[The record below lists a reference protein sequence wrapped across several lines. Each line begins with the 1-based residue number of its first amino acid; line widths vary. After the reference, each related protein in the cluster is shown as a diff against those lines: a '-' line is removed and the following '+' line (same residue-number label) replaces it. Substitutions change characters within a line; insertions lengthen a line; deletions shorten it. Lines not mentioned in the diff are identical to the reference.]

1 MQIIPAIDIMEGKC
15 VRLTQGDYSTKSVFN
30 ENPLEEAAKFVNDGA
45 TLIHIVDLDGAKA
58 GKIVNKD
65 VIKTLCENNLP
76 IEVGGGIRSDND
88 IAELLNIGV
97 KRVILGSIAVT
108 NPDFLKDAIKKY
120 GKDKIVLGLDCKN
133 DYVAIHG
140 WQKNSEIKCTDML
153 NTFKDFGGDNVIY
166 TDISKDGMM
175 SGTNLTVLK
184 ELTATNLNIVASGGI
199 SSIDDI
205 IECKKIGCSGA
216 IIGKAYYLGKIDIKE
231 AITYAN

>member
-1 MQIIPAIDIMEGKC
+1 MQIIPAIDIIEGKC

-30 ENPLEEAAKFVNDGA
+30 ENPLEEAAKFASDGA
-45 TLIHIVDLDGAKA
+45 MLIHIVDLDGAKA

-65 VIKTLCENNLP
+65 VIKTLCENFLP

-108 NPDFLKDAIKKY
+108 NPDFIKDAIKKY

-140 WQKNSEIKCTDML
+140 WQKNSEIKCIDML

-184 ELTATNLNIVASGGI
+184 ELTATNLKIVASGGI

>member
-1 MQIIPAIDIMEGKC
+1 MQIIPAIDIIEGKC

-30 ENPLEEAAKFVNDGA
+30 ENPLEEAAKFASDGA

-58 GKIVNKD
+58 GEIVNKS

-76 IEVGGGIRSDND
+76 IEVGGGIRSDED

-133 DYVAIHG
+133 DYVAING

-153 NTFKDFGGDNVIY
+153 NTFKGFGGENVIY

-184 ELTATNLNIVASGGI
+184 ELTATNLKIVASGGI

>member
-1 MQIIPAIDIMEGKC
+1 MQIIPAIDIIEGKC

-30 ENPLEEAAKFVNDGA
+30 ENPLEEAAKFANDGA

-58 GKIVNKD
+58 GKIVNKS

-76 IEVGGGIRSDND
+76 IEVGGGIRSDDD

-140 WQKNSEIKCTDML
+140 WQKNSDIKCIDML
-153 NTFKDFGGDNVIY
+153 NTFKSFGGENVIY

-175 SGTNLTVLK
+175 SGTNLTMLK

>member
-1 MQIIPAIDIMEGKC
+1 MQVIPAIDIIEGKC

-30 ENPLEEAAKFVNDGA
+30 ENPLEEAAKFANDGA

-76 IEVGGGIRSDND
+76 IEVGGGIRSDED

-133 DYVAIHG
+133 EYVAIHG

-153 NTFKDFGGDNVIY
+153 NTFKGFGGENVIY